1 MADFFYSYSLITVAD
16 NGLVV
21 TRQKAITWTNWWW
34 MSTIASLGHN
44 EWSVKGTWYAYI
56 WHIKPHL
63 CVIVLSFKS
72 WYASHYLSYK
82 WHHKAFKGQAEYVL
96 HPCVSWTSEDSCH
109 YLGWYDLH
117 TMNWLRGGINWTWI
131 FLVIC
136 LHARYRDEIHL
147 ATFQLGAP
155 GHWKLTVVMKQFCPQ
170 WWHWAL
176 P

>member
-1 MADFFYSYSLITVAD
+1 MMKALGNQKNRVFCKKCGLSLTLGICHNTVYIRQGKWLNYFDSYSLITGAD

-21 TRQKAITWTNWWW
+21 TRPKAITWTNWWW

-82 WHHKAFKGQAEYVL
+82 WHHIAFKVQAEYVL
-96 HPCVSWTSEDSCH
+96 GHPCVVEVEHLRTH
-109 YLGWYDLH
+109 LITLGD
-117 TMNWLRGGINWTWI
+117 MICIRWI
-131 FLVIC
+131 GYEEVL
-136 LHARYRDEIHL
+136 
-147 ATFQLGAP
+147 T
-155 GHWKLTVVMKQFCPQ
+155 GHEYS
-170 WWHWAL
+170 
-176 P
+176 